1 MYSMTGFG
9 KGTCA
14 VDGREMTVELKSVN
28 NRFLDISMRLPRSLS
43 QLEEPFRR
51 ALQQRLSRGHID
63 VFVNYRNTR
72 SDARA
77 VRLDTPLME
86 AYVQQARKAAEALSL
101 TDDLTLSRVLSLP
114 DVTEIVPAD
123 EDEEALLSL
132 GEQAVHLAIDALLK
146 MRLGEGERLKQD
158 LHSRIER
165 MEEYAAAIEKR
176 APGVAEDYR
185 KKLTERIEEMVKDTE
200 VDRSRLA
207 TEIALF
213 ADRAAI
219 DEEIVRLKSHLVHF
233 NELLEVQEPAG
244 RKMDFLIQEMNREC
258 NTIGSKANDAALTDL
273 VLLCKAEI
281 EKLREQIQNIE

>member
-14 VDGREMTVELKSVN
+14 VDGRELTVELKSVN
-28 NRFLDISMRLPRSLS
+28 NRFLDISMRLPRTLGA
-43 QLEEPFRR
+43 LEEPFRR
-51 ALQQRLSRGHID
+51 AMQQRLNRGHVD

-72 SDARA
+72 SDARS
-77 VRLDTPLME
+77 VYLDTQLMG
-86 AYVQQARKAAEALSL
+86 AYVQQARKAAEELSL
-101 TDDLTLSRVLSLP
+101 TDDLTLSKVLSLP
-114 DVTEIVPAD
+114 DVAEIVPGE
-123 EDEEALLSL
+123 EDEGALLSL
-132 GEQAVHLAIDALLK
+132 GEKTVNLAIDALLK
-146 MRLGEGERLKQD
+146 MRLGEGERLKAD
-158 LHSRIER
+158 LADRIAR
-165 MEEYAAAIEKR
+165 MEGYAAAIEQR

-185 KKLTERIEEMVKDTE
+185 KKLTERIEELVQETE

-233 NELLEVQEPAG
+233 RELLEASEPVG